1 MTPDPMSE
9 AARHAAMTVSGMDY
23 RLFFAAD
30 MALGRPERAGHLAT
44 VFQKW
49 RALCEAMKALE
60 DLAPNAAQRG
70 YDAHQRAR
78 DFAEARQVAA

>member
-9 AARHAAMTVSGMDY
+9 AAHHAAMTVSGMDY
-23 RLFFAAD
+23 RLHFAAD
-30 MALGRPERAGHLAT
+30 MALSRPERAAYLAT
-44 VFQKW
+44 IFHKW

-70 YDAHQRAR
+70 YEAHQRAR
-78 DFAEARQVAA
+78 DFTEARQVAA